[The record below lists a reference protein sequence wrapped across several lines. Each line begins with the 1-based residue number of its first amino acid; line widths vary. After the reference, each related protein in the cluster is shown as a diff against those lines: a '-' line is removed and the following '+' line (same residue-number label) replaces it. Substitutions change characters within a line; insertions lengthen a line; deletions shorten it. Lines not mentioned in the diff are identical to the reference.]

1 MAAFK
6 NIDGHYY
13 PAPHDGWGGFA
24 EELFHYSSRYYCATE
39 AFLRNL
45 AGNERFRLSGYKAA
59 NLSPQQRD
67 LMAAV
72 LSRRPDADTAA
83 AVIAIVEAVLRGED
97 GVDAELLTRFAPPP
111 APAGSVDTA
120 SPQVQTGVPLTGEVD
135 PLDPFLN
142 MAERLLMPVA
152 VRGRRVEVPML
163 ELARHLDSTN
173 ARVRSNLQDAV
184 IALHHA
190 GYVLH
195 NHPHLTHSE
204 AHLIGDPGS
213 V

>member
-13 PAPHDGWGGFA
+13 PTAHGGWGGFA
-24 EELFHYSSRYYCATE
+24 EELFHYSSRYYCTTE

-45 AGNERFRLSGYKAA
+45 AGDDRFRMSGFKAA
-59 NLSPQQRD
+59 KLSPEQRD

-72 LSRRPDADTAA
+72 LACPPDADTAA
-83 AVIAIVEAVLRGED
+83 AVIGIVEAVLRGD
-97 GVDAELLTRFAPPP
+97 TGVDTALAARFAPQP
-111 APAGSVDTA
+111 AAAASADTA
-120 SPQVQTGVPLTGEVD
+120 SPHVAVGEPLAGDVD

-152 VRGRRVEVPML
+152 VRGRRIDVPML
-163 ELARHLDSTN
+163 ELARHLDSAN

-184 IALHHA
+184 IALHNA
-190 GYVLH
+190 GYVLK

-204 AHLIGDPGS
+204 AQAIGGPGS